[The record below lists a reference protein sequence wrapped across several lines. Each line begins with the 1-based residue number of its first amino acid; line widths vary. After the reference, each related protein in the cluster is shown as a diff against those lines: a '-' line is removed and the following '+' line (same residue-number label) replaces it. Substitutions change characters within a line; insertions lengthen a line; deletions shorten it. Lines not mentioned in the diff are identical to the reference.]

1 MRMTRMLMRPALLVT
16 DVEDA
21 GALAEPARLVR
32 DPECI
37 GFRGAVAGDR
47 TKGAAHATDPD

>member
-1 MRMTRMLMRPALLVT
+1 MRMTRMLMRPALHVT

-32 DPECI
+32 EPECI

-47 TKGAAHATDPD
+47 TKGAACATDLD